1 MIKDFN
7 NYKNIKKLPNYI
19 IYLNCKLIGKL
30 LQLCESVELV
40 EYVFCYSK
48 NFYCKNYQY
57 FKSNLLRDIIKDNK
71 FFFNE
76 NLSCKTILY
85 YNEFDDRYEQSGKK
99 IIYCHYFLNE
109 KKENIIIYLNNNIL
123 CYKNIETL
131 EIVKRIKISNINLNL
146 KNLRTDYLIC
156 CQIEYLL
163 IYDYLGSFEVFK
175 IYNNKSEKIFYIE
188 KEKKGDDSFEENF
201 NFNTIDYFNK
211 KIYLTCFYKGKVYI
225 YNIFLKQ
232 LEIIM
237 DFKNDNW

>member
-1 MIKDFN
+1 
-7 NYKNIKKLPNYI
+7 
-19 IYLNCKLIGKL
+19 
-30 LQLCESVELV
+30 VEC
-40 EYVFCYSK
+40 VFCYSK
-48 NFYCKNYQY
+48 NFYCKNYQE

-76 NLSCKTILY
+76 NLSCKIILY

-188 KEKKGDDSFEENF
+188 KEKKGDDSFDENF

-232 LEIIM
+232 LEIKKM
-237 DFKNDNW
+237 LCLRYEKFFN

>member
-99 IIYCHYFLNE
+99 IIYCH
-109 KKENIIIYLNNNIL
+109 K
-123 CYKNIETL
+123 
-131 EIVKRIKISNINLNL
+131 
-146 KNLRTDYLIC
+146 
-156 CQIEYLL
+156 
-163 IYDYLGSFEVFK
+163 
-175 IYNNKSEKIFYIE
+175 
-188 KEKKGDDSFEENF
+188 
-201 NFNTIDYFNK
+201 
-211 KIYLTCFYKGKVYI
+211 
-225 YNIFLKQ
+225 
-232 LEIIM
+232 
-237 DFKNDNW
+237 